1 MTYYSVEVND
11 NDCVRID
18 IEDEFINDMKS
29 LFTEEKEKEAFVEL
43 MKKYKGKKVYDVTAY
58 ISSVQVHDSD
68 LKETV
73 SEYLEDNDDLLE
85 DRRPVVTT
93 TSLKKTTIEKLNNI
107 IYRLDGIVYQEKTQ
121 MDKKELLEIREF
133 LKDMVSDG

>member
-18 IEDEFINDMKS
+18 IEDEFIEDMKS
-29 LFTEEKEKEAFVEL
+29 LFTEEDDEKAFVEL
-43 MKKYKGKKVYDVTAY
+43 MKKYKGKRVYDVTAH
-58 ISSVQVHDSD
+58 IGSVQVHDSD

-73 SEYLEDNDDLLE
+73 TEYLEDNEDLLE
-85 DRRPVVTT
+85 SRQLIVRAVP
-93 TSLKKTTIEKLNNI
+93 LEKTTIEKLNDI

>member
-18 IEDEFINDMKS
+18 IEDEFIEDMKG
-29 LFTEEKEKEAFVEL
+29 LFIEEKDKKTFVEL

-58 ISSVQVHDSD
+58 IGSVQVHDSD

-73 SEYLEDNDDLLE
+73 TEYLEDNEDLLE
-85 DRRPVVTT
+85 SRQPIVTAVP
-93 TSLKKTTIEKLNNI
+93 LKKTTIEKLNDI
-107 IYRLDGIVYQEKTQ
+107 IYRLDGIVYQEKAQ
-121 MDKKELLEIREF
+121 LDKKELLEIREF
-133 LKDMVSDG
+133 LKDILSDD